1 MFSRRINEE
10 LELRP
15 VDERYAEELTA
26 LVRRDIAHLKP
37 WMPWATERYSV
48 EDAREFIR
56 RQIRQYAED
65 QGFATL
71 IFFRGRVAG
80 SIGYN
85 LIDWSNRKAD
95 IGYWLGAEFMGR
107 GIMTRACRAII
118 SRLLE
123 EAGYRVAAVSSA
135 EEALETFAAE
145 DVAVTLTDIR
155 MTGMDGLALLD
166 RIKDIDPE
174 ALVVVMTAYSSV
186 DSAVAALRKGAYDY
200 ITKPFVNEDLLQSV
214 KNALRLRGLSRENR
228 ALRRELDR
236 RYSFSEIIG
245 TSPALQSVFRLV
257 EKVASTNTNILIQGE
272 SGTGK
277 ELIARAIHHNSPR
290 ADRPFV
296 AINCGAL
303 PETLLE
309 SELFG
314 HTKGAFTGATA
325 NKVGLFRAAEGGTIF
340 LDEIGEVSPAMQ
352 VRLLRAVQEHEVTPV
367 GAGGAVPFDARIIC
381 ATNRDLE
388 KEVSEGRFRE
398 DLFYRLN
405 VIEIHLP
412 PLRERREDIP
422 LLVRHFITRTA
433 REQGR
438 DEKPISREAM
448 TALINYSF
456 PGNVR
461 ELQNAVERAF
471 TLSGAEIDLDSLP
484 PRVRQSAGD
493 AAAVRDPDGLRP
505 TLAEIERRY
514 ILETLTAVNQD
525 KARAANILGIDL
537 STLYR
542 KLKRYDAV

>member
-1 MFSRRINEE
+1 MDTSPLI
-10 LELRP
+10 L
-15 VDERYAEELTA
+15 
-26 LVRRDIAHLKP
+26 I
-37 WMPWATERYSV
+37 
-48 EDAREFIR
+48 
-56 RQIRQYAED
+56 AED
-65 QGFATL
+65 EDL
-71 IFFRGRVAG
+71 
-80 SIGYN
+80 
-85 LIDWSNRKAD
+85 
-95 IGYWLGAEFMGR
+95 M
-107 GIMTRACRAII
+107 RAII
-118 SRLLE
+118 ARLLE
-123 EAGYRVAAVSSA
+123 EAGYRVAVTANA
-135 EEALETFAAE
+135 EAALERFAAE

-166 RIKDIDPE
+166 RIKDIDAE

-214 KNALRLRGLSRENR
+214 KNALRQRELFRENR

-236 RYSFSEIIG
+236 RYSFAEIIG
-245 TSPALQSVFRLV
+245 TSEALQAVFRLV
-257 EKVASTNTNILIQGE
+257 EKVAATNTNILIQGE

-277 ELIARAIHHNSPR
+277 ELIARAIHHHSPR

-314 HTKGAFTGATA
+314 HVKGAFTGAVA
-325 NKVGLFRAAEGGTIF
+325 SKPGLLRAAEGGTVF
-340 LDEIGEVSPAMQ
+340 LDEIGEVTPAMQ

-367 GAGGAVPFDARIIC
+367 GASAPVVFDARIIC

-388 KEVSEGRFRE
+388 KEVAAGRFRE

-405 VIEIHLP
+405 VIEVHLP

-422 LLVRHFITRTA
+422 LLVRHFITHTA
-433 REQGR
+433 REQAQP
-438 DEKPISREAM
+438 EKAIAPEAM
-448 TALINYSF
+448 SALINYAW

-471 TLSGAEIDLDSLP
+471 TLSGARIDLDSLP
-484 PRVRQSAGD
+484 PRVRD
-493 AAAVRDPDGLRP
+493 AAGGSLPVRDPDGLRP
-505 TLAEIERRY
+505 TLEEIERRC
-514 ILETLTAVNQD
+514 ILETLAAVNQD
-525 KARAANILGIDL
+525 KVRAANILGIDL

>member
-1 MFSRRINEE
+1 MNTQPLI
-10 LELRP
+10 
-15 VDERYAEELTA
+15 
-26 LVRRDIAHLKP
+26 LV
-37 WMPWATERYSV
+37 
-48 EDAREFIR
+48 
-56 RQIRQYAED
+56 AED
-65 QGFATL
+65 EDL
-71 IFFRGRVAG
+71 MRVILSG
-80 SIGYN
+80 
-85 LIDWSNRKAD
+85 
-95 IGYWLGAEFMGR
+95 
-107 GIMTRACRAII
+107 
-118 SRLLE
+118 LLE
-123 EAGYRVAAVSSA
+123 GAGYRVALAASA
-135 EEALETFAAE
+135 EEALEKFTTE

-155 MTGMDGLALLD
+155 MAGMDGLQLLD
-166 RIKDIDPE
+166 RIKDVDAE

-186 DSAVAALRKGAYDY
+186 ETAVAALRKGAYDY
-200 ITKPFVNEDLLQSV
+200 VTKPFVNEDLLQSV
-214 KNALRLRGLSRENR
+214 KNALRQRELFRENR

-236 RYSFSEIIG
+236 RYSFAEIIG
-245 TSPALQSVFRLV
+245 TSEALQSVFRLV
-257 EKVASTNTNILIQGE
+257 EKVAATTTNILIEGE

-277 ELIARAIHHNSPR
+277 ELVARAIHHNSPR
-290 ADRPFV
+290 AERPFV
-296 AINCGAL
+296 AVNCGAL

-314 HTKGAFTGATA
+314 HTKGAFTGAVA

-367 GAGGAVPFDARIIC
+367 GASAPVTFDARIIC

-388 KEVSEGRFRE
+388 REVSEGRFRE
-398 DLFYRLN
+398 DLYYRLN

-448 TALINYSF
+448 TALINYAF

-471 TLSGAEIDLDSLP
+471 TLSGEELDLDSLP
-484 PRVRQSAGD
+484 PRVRDSFDGTM
-493 AAAVRDPDGLRP
+493 AVRDPDGLRP

-514 ILETLTAVNQD
+514 ILETLAAVNQD
-525 KARAANILGIDL
+525 KTRAANILGIDL